1 MGILLSMAYRNL
13 FRNKR
18 RSLLAASSV
27 MFSITLIVFMQGFY
41 GGFMDSIIRNATR
54 QESGHIKI
62 TTKEYS
68 ENERFLPVNKLV
80 DDPGRIAAAV
90 AADRSLSRDIALVTE
105 RIRFGVLLNNRDRSV
120 PGLCIAGDITNETKM
135 LMLNK
140 AITAGRYLSA
150 ERDVI
155 VGEAL
160 ARSLGI
166 SVGSNLVLMTEG
178 SDGSLRVRRFSIV
191 GLFKTG
197 AVGLDKMLFQVSIND
212 ARKLLRAGKRTQE
225 IIIMLNDYRNSA
237 AVGARL
243 EKKLK
248 DDTLAV
254 LPWQTKSEI
263 GRLAQFM
270 TATYN
275 IMYFVIALLG
285 AFIITNVIMM
295 VVLERKREIGIMKAM
310 GFSRAEILGLF
321 LSEGVLLG
329 AAGSIAGSALGLL
342 ITGLLMI
349 KGVDLGSASSALGNF
364 PLDTVIF
371 PTVSL
376 FSVLTACVLGAV
388 TAAIVSFLPASRAAS
403 MAPIDAIKS
412 V

>member
-1 MGILLSMAYRNL
+1 MKTILAMAYRNL

-18 RSLLAASSV
+18 RTLLAASSV
-27 MFSITLIVFMQGFY
+27 TLSITLIVFMQGFF

-68 ENERFLPVNKLV
+68 ENERFLPVNKLI
-80 DDPGRIAAAV
+80 DSPERIAAAA
-90 AADRSLSRDIALVTE
+90 AADKTLSRDIALVTE

-135 LMLNK
+135 LMLNRS
-140 AITAGRYLSA
+140 ITAGRYLSN

-155 VGEAL
+155 LGEAL
-160 ARSLGI
+160 AKSLGL

-178 SDGSLRVRRFSIV
+178 SDGSLRVRRFTIV

-197 AVGLDKMLFQVSIND
+197 ALGLDKVLFQISIAD

-225 IIIMLNDYRNSA
+225 VVIMLNDYLRSS
-237 AVGARL
+237 AVGVRL
-243 EKKLK
+243 EKALN
-248 DDTLAV
+248 DSTLAV

-263 GRLAQFM
+263 GRLAEFM

-295 VVLERKREIGIMKAM
+295 VVLERKREIGILKAM
-310 GFSRAEILGLF
+310 GFSRKEILALF
-321 LSEGVLLG
+321 LTEGVFLG
-329 AAGSIAGSALGLL
+329 VAGSIAGSVLGLV

-349 KGVDLGSASSALGNF
+349 KGIDLGSASSALGNF
-364 PLDTVIF
+364 PLDAVIYPRF
-371 PTVSL
+371 QAA
-376 FSVLTACVLGAV
+376 SVVTACVLGAV
-388 TAAIVSFLPASRAAS
+388 TAALVSFLPASRAAS
-403 MAPIDAIKS
+403 MEPVDAIKS